1 MTVSKV
7 ITSLVAIGMFSIA
20 LAQEERRMHVEVIS
34 DDGVHD
40 AVVVQIDSDDLD
52 FDLENMQVG
61 ENQAV
66 VDESGRTILIT
77 REEDGYRFD
86 VEGKEI
92 SVPVLHG
99 EHDTMV
105 MVDGHYD
112 VSVDVD
118 VHHEVIDGE
127 HDGEHKVHVIK
138 KVEVTKDL

>member
-7 ITSLVAIGMFSIA
+7 ITSLVAIGMFSVA

-105 MVDGHYD
+105 MVDGDYD